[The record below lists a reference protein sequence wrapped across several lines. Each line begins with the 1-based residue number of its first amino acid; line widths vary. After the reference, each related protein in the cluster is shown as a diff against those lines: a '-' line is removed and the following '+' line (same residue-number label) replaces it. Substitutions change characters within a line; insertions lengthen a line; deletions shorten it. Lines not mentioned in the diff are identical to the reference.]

1 MEYFNFTSLNLL
13 SILSHLIEL
22 AYKPINKYSKLKLP
36 PKFYEMIFENLFNKI
51 HITRFLLNKIKEE
64 LINKKKIR
72 EDHIISIGFENVKF
86 LKINNFNKLND
97 YILFIKCDTIIVL
110 DDCY

>member
-1 MEYFNFTSLNLL
+1 MNLIKVL
-13 SILSHLIEL
+13 TGVRRCGKSV
-22 AYKPINKYSKLKLP
+22 
-36 PKFYEMIFENLFNKI
+36 
-51 HITRFLLNKIKEE
+51 LLNKIKEE

-86 LKINNFNKLND
+86 SKINNFNKLND